1 MKKFL
6 DLKYD
11 KIKKKLYFL
20 DKNNNPVFF
29 NLEKKNGKYFI
40 IPVDEN
46 DNPVLFLKYKNGIEI
61 QKEIYDNIN
70 EKLNNIKINDQNT
83 GSEPSQLEI
92 LERKARLMDELKTSK
107 QKRKPTNHN
116 FKELMTPEK
125 PSKNRVEYKIYTNP
139 DVILTNKD
147 KPELERI
154 FQASVRK
161 RIKQQVIES
170 GIYTVNI
177 PEHHNIIEKNIFK
190 NVKIFLTDIREIKPE
205 DKKKSV
211 KKQNGGNPSIK
222 KKKEKEPQI
231 RKGPQ
236 IGSKFFNLVISGNI
250 KYVNENILTEKSEL
264 TAKHPMIND
273 GKPID
278 FYVLL
283 IRKDSKLQELF
294 SDWNNTNKPTGKV
307 VDKYIGEK
315 QPDKRKKRFAR
326 SVNYLKNIT
335 ERLRDCTDISVAYK
349 KKHQEVESM
358 IVTIR
363 KLYGLI
369 IFLRDQITRNQENYD
384 TLERLI
390 LQIMIAMKQ
399 DYHIPEDEL
408 ERLKLIQKRI
418 ADDGVELEKK
428 FRIVSNQILDRLKA
442 SDALKEESPDHIG
455 PDFPIEPDVKFENK
469 TEEELDE
476 AKKKVKPEDYIV
488 KRKTDPEDETDFT
501 KYFKKQTID
510 DGSQRRM
517 VSTGEP
523 RVEDPD
529 PFKYTEE
536 DFEKGKFGV
545 FRRSDEAIDQ
555 LAKEN
560 DPDGYNQQM
569 EDVHENAAIDRQNEI
584 KESNKKLRKKVL
596 ERTKRKYEEQLGDDF
611 VVELKNESDN
621 DSERLLAGQTIKRDK
636 KSKMNNKILVDAL
649 NQDEKF
655 NLASS
660 DGSLDIK
667 QAGGKKNTFKKSVSQ
682 NKNTFKKNTF
692 KKSVSQN
699 KKKKK
704 KKKNNM
710 KFKNKYSKLKR
721 KKNYYKKKYL
731 MTKKLLNKYVKK

>member
-1 MKKFL
+1 MNNFL
-6 DLKYD
+6 DLNYD
-11 KIKKKLYFL
+11 KIKKKLFFYDK
-20 DKNNNPVFF
+20 DKNEVFF
-29 NLEKKNGKYFI
+29 KLENKNNKHYI
-40 IPVDEN
+40 VPIDKN
-46 DNPVLFLKYKNGIEI
+46 DKPFKFLNYDNGINIDQE
-61 QKEIYDNIN
+61 KYDQIN
-70 EKLNNIKINDQNT
+70 TILNNIKSKDQKA
-83 GSEPSQLEI
+83 GAEPSQLEL
-92 LERKARLMDELKTSK
+92 LEKKARLMDELKAK
-107 QKRKPTNHN
+107 KEKRKPTKHN
-116 FKELMTPEK
+116 YKELIETKK

-147 KPELERI
+147 KSELERI
-154 FQASVRK
+154 FQASIRK
-161 RIKQQVIES
+161 RIKQQIIES
-170 GIYTVNI
+170 GIYTVNL
-177 PEHHNIIEKNIFK
+177 PEHHTIIEKNIFK

-205 DKKKSV
+205 EKKKV
-211 KKQNGGNPSIK
+211 KKQVGGKPLNK
-222 KKKEKEPQI
+222 KKKKAKTRKESDI

-236 IGSKFFNLVISGNI
+236 IGSKFFNLVISGNL

-264 TAKHPMIND
+264 TAQHPTINN
-273 GKPID
+273 GNPID

-283 IRKDSKLQELF
+283 IRKDSKLQELY

-307 VDKYIGEK
+307 VDRYIGET

-369 IFLRDQITRNQENYD
+369 IFLRDQITRNQDNYD

-408 ERLKLIQKRI
+408 ERLKIIQKRI

-455 PDFPIEPDVKFENK
+455 PDFPLEPDVKFENK

-476 AKKKVKPEDYIV
+476 SKKKVKPEDYII
-488 KRKTDPEDETDFT
+488 KKKTEAEDETDFT
-501 KYFKKQTID
+501 KYFKKQTVD
-510 DGSQRRM
+510 DGSQRRK

-545 FRRSDEAIDQ
+545 FRRSNEAIDQ
-555 LAKEN
+555 LAEEN

-569 EDVHENAAIDRQNEI
+569 EDVHENAAFDRKNEI
-584 KESNKKLRKKVL
+584 KESNKKLRQKVL
-596 ERTKRKYEEQLGDDF
+596 ERTKNKYQEELGDDF
-611 VVELKNESDN
+611 VVELKKESDN
-621 DSERLLAGQTIKRDK
+621 DSKKLLEGQTIKRNN
-636 KSKMNNKILVDAL
+636 KSKINNKILVDAL
-649 NQDEKF
+649 NGDEKI
-655 NLASS
+655 NLVTN
-660 DGSLDIK
+660 DGSLKIK
-667 QAGGKKNTFKKSVSQ
+667 QAGGKKNTFKNTFKKSVSQ
-682 NKNTFKKNTF
+682 NKNTFKNNF
-692 KKSVSQN
+692 KKSVSQ
-699 KKKKK
+699 
-704 KKKNNM
+704 KNN
-710 KFKNKYSKLKR
+710 KYTRLKR

-731 MTKKLLNKYVKK
+731 MTKKLLNKYVKKQK

>member
-1 MKKFL
+1 MDNFL
-6 DLKYD
+6 DLNYD
-11 KIKKKLYFL
+11 KIKRKLYFL
-20 DKNNNPVFF
+20 DKEKTPVFF
-29 NLEKKNGKYFI
+29 KLKHKNEEYFI
-40 IPVDEN
+40 IPIDDN
-46 DNPVLFLKYKNGIEI
+46 DKPISFLKYKNGIEI
-61 QKEIYDNIN
+61 KKEIYHQIN
-70 EKLNNIKINDQNT
+70 DKLNNIKTNDQNA
-83 GSEPSQLEI
+83 GAELSQLEI
-92 LERKARLMDELKTSK
+92 LERKARVMDELKSRK
-107 QKRKPTNHN
+107 EKRKPTNHKY
-116 FKELMTPEK
+116 KELMEPKK
-125 PSKNRVEYKIYTNP
+125 PRRNRVEYKIYTNP

-154 FQASVRK
+154 FQASIRK

-205 DKKKSV
+205 YKT
-211 KKQNGGNPSIK
+211 QTGGKPK
-222 KKKEKEPQI
+222 KKKEPEI

-264 TAKHPMIND
+264 TAKHPTINN
-273 GKPID
+273 GNPID

-307 VDKYIGEK
+307 VDRYIGEK

-369 IFLRDQITRNQENYD
+369 IFLRDQITRNQDNYD

-408 ERLKLIQKRI
+408 ERLKIIQKRI

-476 AKKKVKPEDYIV
+476 AKEKVKPEDYIV
-488 KRKTDPEDETDFT
+488 KRKSDPEDETDFT
-501 KYFKKQTID
+501 KYFKKQTVD
-510 DGSQRRM
+510 DGSQRRK

-555 LAKEN
+555 LAEEN
-560 DPDGYNQQM
+560 DPNGYNQQM
-569 EDVHENAAIDRQNEI
+569 EDVHENAAFDRQNEI
-584 KESNKKLRKKVL
+584 KESNKKLRRKVL

-621 DSERLLAGQTIKRDK
+621 DSKRLLAGQPIKRDK

-655 NLASS
+655 NLDSS

-667 QAGGKKNTFKKSVSQ
+667 QVGGKKNFLKKNTFKKSVSQ
-682 NKNTFKKNTF
+682 KNFLKKSLIKKSNKNTF

-699 KKKKK
+699 RKKKKSK
-704 KKKNNM
+704 M
-710 KFKNKYSKLKR
+710 KFKNKYSKLKK